1 MEILLQF
8 VIPFFIFGTY
18 IALTVKILLMK
29 RSNLNKTEIAILKQ
43 AFTIFFLFE
52 ISSLIFIFCQTLEFN
67 TSIAFLVKRIINT
80 IEIFAG
86 AATPCFFFST
96 CKDIKKLISS
106 KVSQSVTS
114 SSSNSQARRQT
125 RSL

>member
-52 ISSLIFIFCQTLEFN
+52 I
-67 TSIAFLVKRIINT
+67 
-80 IEIFAG
+80 EIFAG

>member
-80 IEIFAG
+80 
-86 AATPCFFFST
+86 
-96 CKDIKKLISS
+96 
-106 KVSQSVTS
+106 VTFDS
-114 SSSNSQARRQT
+114 ALYPWLGKRALGT
-125 RSL
+125 EDA